1 MASSLIKSL
10 KGNKLFDAMN
20 TASEGTVND
29 ITTYIDS
36 GSYVF
41 NLVLSG
47 DMFQGYIGNKI
58 TALAGDSGTG
68 KTLAAL
74 AAANALLASDK
85 TAQVIYLD
93 TESATD
99 AEQIAALVCDP
110 TRIEHQLVNQIEKL
124 SEMLLYIA
132 KTQKEIPAK
141 DRQQIL
147 LIIDS
152 LGNLTTSK
160 EMTDL
165 TEGNDKVDM
174 TKAKKLAAMFRS
186 AAVPL
191 TEAGICTIF
200 TNHVYDTQELYSQKI
215 MKGGKALVYLD
226 STIIEFSKRKDKDGT
241 EVIGN
246 IIRCSAKKARKAK
259 ENAVVS
265 MYISYKNGL
274 NRYWG
279 LLELAEEVGF
289 VKRVGNRYEF
299 PDGQKL
305 FLKEIIKSPKT
316 CWTDAHLK
324 VLNEKVKRKF
334 NYGNSDDEADLSGG
348 DDTGDETVELQ

>member
-1 MASSLIKSL
+1 MSSLIKAL
-10 KGNKLFDAMN
+10 KQNKLFDMMN
-20 TASEGTVND
+20 AASDGTVND
-29 ITTYIDS
+29 ISTYIDS

-47 DMFQGYIGNKI
+47 DMFKGYIGNKI

-68 KTLAAL
+68 KTFAAL
-74 AAANALLASDK
+74 AAANALLSSDPN
-85 TAQVIYLD
+85 AIVIYLD
-93 TESATD
+93 TESAID
-99 AEQIAALVCDP
+99 REQISSLVCDP
-110 TRIEHQLVNQIEKL
+110 SRVFHELVNQIEELSQKL
-124 SEMLLYIA
+124 LEIA
-132 KTQKEIPAK
+132 KAQKELPK
-141 DRQQIL
+141 KEQHQVL

-186 AAVPL
+186 ATVPL

-200 TNHVYDTQELYSQKI
+200 TNHVYDTQEMYSQKV
-215 MKGGKALVYLD
+215 MKGGKALVYLA

-241 EVIGN
+241 EVVGN
-246 IIRCSAKKARKAK
+246 IIRCMARKARKAK
-259 ENAVVS
+259 ENATVS

-274 NRYWG
+274 NRYYG

-305 FLKEIIKSPKT
+305 FLKEILKDPKN
-316 CWTDAHLK
+316 CWTEEHLK
-324 VLNEKVKRKF
+324 LLNEKVKSKF
-334 NYGNSDDEADLSGG
+334 NYGNSDDESDMSTEENESE
-348 DDTGDETVELQ
+348 D

>member
-1 MASSLIKSL
+1 MVSALIKSL
-10 KGNKLFDAMN
+10 KTNKLFDMMN
-20 TASEGTVND
+20 AASEGTIND
-29 ITTYIDS
+29 IKKYIGS
-36 GSYVF
+36 GSYAF
-41 NLVLSG
+41 NLALSG

-58 TALAGDSGTG
+58 TALSGDSGTG

-74 AAANALLASDK
+74 AAANDLLENDPNAV
-85 TAQVIYLD
+85 VIYID
-93 TESATD
+93 TEGATD
-99 AEQIAALVCDP
+99 QEQIAALVCDP
-110 TRIEHQLVNQIEKL
+110 SRFHHILVNQIEEV
-124 SEMLLYIA
+124 S
-132 KTQKEIPAK
+132 
-141 DRQQIL
+141 QIL
-147 LIIDS
+147 LDIAAKQKELPAKEKHQVLIIIDS

-160 EMTDL
+160 EMNDL
-165 TEGNDKVDM
+165 TDGNDKVDM
-174 TKAKKLAAMFRS
+174 TKAKKLAAMFRAS
-186 AAVPL
+186 TVPL

-215 MKGGKALVYLD
+215 MKGGKALVYLA

-241 EVIGN
+241 EVVGN

-259 ENAVVS
+259 ENAVVN

-305 FLKEIIKSPKT
+305 FLKEIIKEPKK
-316 CWTDAHLK
+316 CWTEAHLK
-324 VLNEKVKRKF
+324 VLNEKVKHKF
-334 NYGNSDDEADLSGG
+334 NYGNNDDISDLSGSS
-348 DDTGDETVELQ
+348 TDEEE

>member
-1 MASSLIKSL
+1 MASSLIKAL
-10 KGNKLFDAMN
+10 KGNDLFKMMN

-47 DMFQGYIGNKI
+47 DMFKGYIGNKI

-68 KTLAAL
+68 KTFAAL
-74 AAANALLASDK
+74 AAANALLESDK
-85 TAQVIYLD
+85 EAEVIYLD

-99 AEQIAALVCDP
+99 KEQIEALVCDP
-110 TRIEHQLVNQIEKL
+110 SRVQHLLVNQIESL
-124 SEMLLYIA
+124 SQMLLDIA
-132 KTQKEIPAK
+132 KTQKEIPK
-141 DRQQIL
+141 KEQKRVL
-147 LIIDS
+147 LVIDS

-165 TEGNDKVDM
+165 TDGNDKVDM
-174 TKAKKLAAMFRS
+174 TKAKKLAAMFRAS
-186 AAVPL
+186 AVPL

-200 TNHVYDTQELYSQKI
+200 TNHVYDTQEMYSQKI
-215 MKGGKALVYLD
+215 MKGGKALVYLA

-241 EVIGN
+241 EVVGN
-246 IIRCSAKKARKAK
+246 IIRCFAKKARKAK
-259 ENAVVS
+259 ENATVS

-274 NRYWG
+274 NRYYG
-279 LLELAEEVGF
+279 LLELAEEVGM

-305 FLKEIIKSPKT
+305 FLKEILKDPKA

-324 VLNEKVKRKF
+324 MLNEKVKYKF
-334 NYGNSDDEADLSGG
+334 NYGAADDEAGMG
-348 DDTGDETVELQ
+348 VADDTEE